1 MEYVLMAGKS
11 ESVECGEGQPEL
23 TCILLM
29 RKPEVALIW
38 KMKWRWLLLFCYAC
52 GGGLLGVGSGV

>member
-1 MEYVLMAGKS
+1 MCTGRENLKVS
-11 ESVECGEGQPEL
+11 NVECGEGQPEPIF
-23 TCILLM
+23 ILPM

-52 GGGLLGVGSGV
+52 GLLGVGSGGV